1 MKQLI
6 EFIPLILFFLAYKF
20 YGVRDAAVVLVTT
33 TMLQII
39 ILKLKYG
46 IIEKQQKIM
55 ASAVVFFGIL
65 TAYFNDPIYLQ
76 WKVTIVNGLF
86 ALILF
91 IAQFQ
96 FKTPLIKR
104 LLQKEIQLPEEI
116 WNRLNI
122 GWIIFFLICMLT
134 NIYISQYLS
143 EEVWFTFKA
152 FGLLG
157 MTFVATIISG
167 IYIYR
172 YLPKE
177 NHSNEGEK

>member
-20 YGVRDAAVVLVTT
+20 YGVRDAAVVLVTA

-143 EEVWFTFKA
+143 DDIWVDFKS
-152 FGLLG
+152 FGIIG
-157 MTFVATIISG
+157 MTFIATIITG

-172 YLPKE
+172 YLPQTQQEKNKE
-177 NHSNEGEK
+177 